1 MIALIISL
9 CSGAI
14 VYAVSVMY
22 AGIGETFSERAGI
35 MNLGVE
41 GVMLMGAVSGYITAV
56 HTQNLF
62 LSFLVVLSKRCYV
75 CAAVFSPL
83 EPAFADR
90 SRQHLVFYHCIAC
103 DMLVLLAERR
113 FSPGAVSDPGDG
125 ISRGHDADRKGDPLE
140 PH

>member
-1 MIALIISL
+1 MMSLIISL

-56 HTQNLF
+56 HTHNLA
-62 LSFLVVLSKRCYV
+62 LSFLVVLLTGAIFGLIFAFLKRCV
-75 CAAVFSPL
+75 
-83 EPAFADR
+83 R
-90 SRQHLVFYHCIAC
+90 SGSQSEI
-103 DMLVLLAERR
+103 
-113 FSPGAVSDPGDG
+113 
-125 ISRGHDADRKGDPLE
+125 
-140 PH
+140 